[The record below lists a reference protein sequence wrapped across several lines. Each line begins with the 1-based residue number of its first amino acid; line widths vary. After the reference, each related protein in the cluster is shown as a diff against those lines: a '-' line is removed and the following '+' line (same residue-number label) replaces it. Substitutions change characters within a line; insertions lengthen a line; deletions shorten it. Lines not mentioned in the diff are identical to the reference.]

1 MYNSESSPKIKNS
14 IIWGNMA
21 SSEPG
26 IYNEDS
32 GNAPIIAYSI
42 VQGSGSGS
50 FWTTDA
56 TPGQNTDGGHNLDVN
71 PGFADWKD
79 PAATGWIPTADGD
92 YRLTTAS
99 QAINGGSNSLY
110 PASADAVEALL
121 SGVTLSTEAKA
132 AINGALAKD
141 AGGADRFK
149 PADGSIDMG
158 AYEEP
163 GGVTPGLVPITLTIN
178 DEGTG
183 AFSQDSFS
191 ISKALN
197 EEQIVTLAGSGGYS
211 SPTWLV
217 DGVEKGTAG
226 SITLKAVDYAK
237 GGHSLTLM
245 VEKDS
250 GYWSKELTFTV
261 TD

>member
-1 MYNSESSPKIKNS
+1 VTDANIYRYE
-14 IIWGNMA
+14 
-21 SSEPG
+21 G
-26 IYNEDS
+26 IPATS
-32 GNAPIIAYSI
+32 HSI
-42 VQGSGSGS
+42 VEGAGWSGASWGG
-50 FWTTDA
+50 A
-56 TPGQNTDGGHNLDVN
+56 TGTDGGGNRDVN

-79 PAATGWIPTADGD
+79 PSDSSWTATADGD

-99 QAINGGSNSLY
+99 PAINAGSNSLY
-110 PASADAVEALL
+110 PANADAVEALL

-132 AINGALAKD
+132 AINGALPKD

-163 GGVTPGLVPITLTIN
+163 GGIAPALITLTIN

-191 ISKALN
+191 ISKASN
-197 EEQIVTLAGSGGYS
+197 GEQIVTLTGSGEYS

-217 DGVEKGTAG
+217 DGVQKGTDN
-226 SITLKAVDYAK
+226 SITLKAADYAK

-245 VEKDS
+245 VEK
-250 GYWSKELTFTV
+250 GGVPWSKELAFTV